1 MHGIRELPLCHG
13 PESFAPLSRMQG
25 QWAFTVGGCAS
36 IAFQSG
42 RTCTVW
48 VPERLAG
55 RRAPSVPDHVLRALP
70 HTSCGLYSLRTL
82 SIPAHPVRLGG
93 VTPSGSSD
101 AIRVAV
107 STVIFSVRSG
117 TAGDRLMLP
126 LVRRTREPH
135 PGSMGT
141 AGRMAGS
148 CREPGRRGIPPP
160 SRRRPRSCRATL
172 SSCTPSATST
182 APPRA
187 RSRSSTG
194 HCCDPTWSTPTA
206 PPPARPRMSSG
217 STSTRCPPLAFD
229 HNRIAEY
236 ALWRLRNK
244 VGYSWI
250 GAGLLPDEF
259 TLTELREVYE
269 TVLGRR
275 LDPSN
280 FRRLL
285 EGSDEL
291 EPTESFRTGKHRPAR
306 LFRLAP
312 AD

>member
-1 MHGIRELPLCHG
+1 VT
-13 PESFAPLSRMQG
+13 S
-25 QWAFTVGGCAS
+25 
-36 IAFQSG
+36 
-42 RTCTVW
+42 
-48 VPERLAG
+48 
-55 RRAPSVPDHVLRALP
+55 PD
-70 HTSCGLYSLRTL
+70 
-82 SIPAHPVRLGG
+82 
-93 VTPSGSSD
+93 GSSD

-117 TAGDRLMLP
+117 EDGDRLMLP

-135 PGSMGT
+135 LGSWALPGGWLDPAEDLDAAASRTLAETT
-141 AGRMAGS
+141 ALK
-148 CREPGRRGIPPP
+148 P
-160 SRRRPRSCRATL
+160 SYLEQLYTFGDVDRS
-172 SSCTPSATST
+172 
-182 APPRA
+182 
-187 RSRSSTG
+187 
-194 HCCDPTWSTPTA
+194 
-206 PPPARPRMSSG
+206 PARAISIVYWALLRSDLVDAHRAAAGAPENVEWFDVEAMP
-217 STSTRCPPLAFD
+217 TLAFD

-269 TVLGRR
+269 TVLGQR

-291 EPTESFRTGKHRPAR
+291 VPTESFRTGKHRPAR
-306 LFRLAP
+306 LFRVA
-312 AD
+312 ADD

>member
-1 MHGIRELPLCHG
+1 
-13 PESFAPLSRMQG
+13 
-25 QWAFTVGGCAS
+25 
-36 IAFQSG
+36 
-42 RTCTVW
+42 
-48 VPERLAG
+48 
-55 RRAPSVPDHVLRALP
+55 
-70 HTSCGLYSLRTL
+70 
-82 SIPAHPVRLGG
+82 
-93 VTPSGSSD
+93 
-101 AIRVAV
+101 
-107 STVIFSVRSG
+107 
-117 TAGDRLMLP
+117 MLP

-135 PGSMGT
+135 RGQWALPGGWLDPAENLDAAASRTLAETT
-141 AGRMAGS
+141 ALMPSYLEQLYTFGDVDRSPTRAISIVYWALLRSDLVDAHRAAAG
-148 CREPGRRGIPPP
+148 
-160 SRRRPRSCRATL
+160 
-172 SSCTPSATST
+172 
-182 APPRA
+182 APENVEWFDVDA
-187 RSRSSTG
+187 
-194 HCCDPTWSTPTA
+194 
-206 PPPARPRMSSG
+206 M
-217 STSTRCPPLAFD
+217 PPLAFD